1 MPPADDING
10 PDHLA
15 STEVAWLG
23 HARTR
28 LAEAGFRSGGAR
40 TSVLEVLADAR
51 CCMAAQEI
59 HDALRDRGRRVG
71 IASVYRTLE
80 QLAGLRLVSR
90 LDFGDG
96 VARFEPADP
105 SGHHHHHLVCTVCG
119 RVQPFEDPRLERAIA
134 TTGGGAGF
142 TIEEHDVV
150 LRGRCPDCRTA
161 RPTEMR

>member
-1 MPPADDING
+1 MTHADDANG
-10 PDHLA
+10 HHHPVPTGA
-15 STEVAWLG
+15 AWLG

-59 HDALRDRGRRVG
+59 HDALRDQGRPVG
-71 IASVYRTLE
+71 IASVYRALE
-80 QLAGLRLVSR
+80 QLAGLRLVTR

-96 VARFEPADP
+96 VARFEPSDP
-105 SGHHHHHLVCTVCG
+105 SGHHHHHLVCTGCG

-134 TTGGGAGF
+134 ATGGGAGF
-142 TIEEHDVV
+142 TIEDHDVV
-150 LRGRCPDCRTA
+150 LRGRCPDCRNT
-161 RPTEMR
+161 